1 MPAAKYLDSEGL
13 SYLWGKIK
21 TYVGNSIETGNA
33 DLANKIHFVVP
44 DQKSSATA
52 LTATVDGIDA
62 LSPGLVV
69 AVRMPFDNRASS
81 TLNINSLGAKPLY
94 YKNSAVSAGIFP
106 NGTIILL
113 VYETTTVATGCFK
126 AVYSYDADTH
136 YTTKFVAGSTSTAM
150 NNSSSDTTN
159 EDTYLVVNDISGT
172 STSMSRY
179 GVKVTGT
186 GSATVSAK
194 DGTLTINSEVAPEYA
209 PVETSTIDVLFDGGE
224 AFVDKSCK
232 VTNFGFRLFTAEDGS
247 VAGIN
252 EFGYWYMSDS
262 EITIQSNRDYI
273 FTNDPLDVEDFDRP
287 LLSGL
292 LGTIDIEDEDGSNSR
307 ICKTIGNGI
316 TGYAESEYQTW
327 SGVYVWAES
336 DPDNVLDESDYWEA
350 IPFDRTDINGDG
362 ISFYLNM
369 TNTID
374 AHEGGHLLTS
384 SEGRFKVTLFKM
396 HDDDLDEDV
405 VCVKLRWIC
414 TE

>member
-13 SYLWGKIK
+13 AYLWGKIK
-21 TYVGNSIETGNA
+21 TYVGDSIETGNA

-44 DQKSSATA
+44 DQKSSTTA
-52 LTATVDGIDA
+52 LTATIDGIAA

-69 AVRMPFDNRASS
+69 AMRMPFDNMASS

-94 YKNSAVSAGIFP
+94 YKNSVASAGMFP
-106 NGTIILL
+106 NGTVVLL

-126 AVYSYDADTH
+126 AVYSYNADTH
-136 YTTKFVAGSTSTAM
+136 YTTKFVAGSTSTTM
-150 NNSSSDTTN
+150 NNSTSDTSN
-159 EDTYLVVNDISGT
+159 DSTYLVVNDISGT
-172 STSMSRY
+172 TTSMSRY

-186 GSATVSAK
+186 GSTTVSAK

-224 AFVDKSCK
+224 AFADKSCK
-232 VTNFGFRLFTAEDGS
+232 VTNFGLRLFTAEDGS

-252 EFGYWYMSDS
+252 EFSYWYMPDN
-262 EITIQSNRDYI
+262 EITIQSNTDYV
-273 FTNDPLDVEDFDRP
+273 FTNDPFDVEDFDRP
-287 LLSGL
+287 LLTGL
-292 LGTIDIEDEDGSNSR
+292 KGTLDAKDEDGGNSR
-307 ICKTIGNGI
+307 FYGTIGNGI
-316 TGYAESEYQTW
+316 TGYGNSEYQTW

-336 DPDNVLDESDYWEA
+336 DADNVLDESDYWGA
-350 IPFDRTDINGDG
+350 IPFDRTAINGDG

-369 TNTID
+369 TNTSEM
-374 AHEGGHLLTS
+374 HEGGHLVTS
-384 SEGRFKVTLFKM
+384 SDGKFKVTLFKM
-396 HDDDLDEDV
+396 HDDDLDKDV